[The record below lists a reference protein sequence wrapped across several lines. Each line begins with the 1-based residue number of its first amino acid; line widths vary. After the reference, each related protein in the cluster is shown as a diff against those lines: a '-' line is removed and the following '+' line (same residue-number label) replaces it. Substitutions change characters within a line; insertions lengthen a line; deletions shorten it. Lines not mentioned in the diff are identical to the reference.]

1 MNHTMNMRLAFGL
14 RRSVFNI
21 AALAVSALVSSA
33 VAQQTDTLWHGKAE
47 VPDYEGKVFPPW
59 QHGENSDVTNRGF
72 EFTVPEVDDLAD
84 FHGDITN
91 PKLVLYVGGN
101 YFFAM
106 APLVAQFEKEHP
118 EFKGRIYWETIPP
131 GLLIKQLKAGGVIT
145 SGNMT
150 WTAKADVYLAGLKKV
165 KDSITSGLLVAP
177 AVPYVTNTLTIMVPK
192 DNPAHV
198 TSLAD
203 LGKPSV
209 RLAMPNPEFEGIARQ
224 IQESLEKAGGSALAD
239 AVYKTK
245 VTDGSTVLT
254 HIHHR
259 QTPLFLMQ
267 GLADAGVTWQSE
279 AIFQEQSGHPISHVD
294 IPADQNATGVYAGAL
309 VKGAAHPEAARLWL
323 SFIHSEPALAIFE
336 RYGFKPY
343 VATNGQEQAKTQ

>member
-1 MNHTMNMRLAFGL
+1 MTAFHPVLCLAAGL
-14 RRSVFNI
+14 TLT
-21 AALAVSALVSSA
+21 APTLLTSAF
-33 VAQQTDTLWHGKAE
+33 AQDPTPDTLWHGKAE
-47 VPDYEGKVFPPW
+47 VPSYAEKVFPPW
-59 QHGENSDVTNRGF
+59 QHGENNDATKRGL

-84 FHGDITN
+84 FHGDISD

-106 APLVAQFEKEHP
+106 APLVAEFEKEHP
-118 EFKGRIYWETIPP
+118 DFKGRIYWETVPP
-131 GLLIKQLKAGGVIT
+131 GLLIKQIQAGGTIT

-150 WTAKADVYLAGLKKV
+150 STVKADAYLASLRKV
-165 KDSITSGLLVAP
+165 KESITSGLLVGP
-177 AVPYVTNTLTIMVPK
+177 AVPYVTITLAIMLPK

-198 TSLAD
+198 TGLAY
-203 LGKPSV
+203 LGKPGV

-224 IQESLEKAGGSALAD
+224 IQEPLEKGGDSALAD

-245 VTDGSTVLT
+245 VKDGSTVPT

-279 AIFQEQSGHPISHVD
+279 AMFQEQSGHPITHVD
-294 IPADQNATGVYAGAL
+294 IPADQNTTAIYAGAV

-336 RYGFKPY
+336 RYGFKRY
-343 VATNGQEQAKTQ
+343 TGGDSANR

>member
-1 MNHTMNMRLAFGL
+1 MKKTIFRLVLCLAAG
-14 RRSVFNI
+14 FNL
-21 AALAVSALVSSA
+21 AASALLTSA
-33 VAQQTDTLWHGKAE
+33 FAQEPSTDTLWHGKAE
-47 VPDYEGKVFPPW
+47 VPHYAEKVFPPW
-59 QHGENSDVTNRGF
+59 QHGENNDATQRGF

-84 FHGDITN
+84 FHGGISD

-106 APLVAQFEKEHP
+106 APLVAEFEKEHP
-118 EFKGRIYWETIPP
+118 DFKGHIYWETIPP
-131 GLLIKQLKAGGVIT
+131 GLLIKQIEAGGTIS

-150 WTAKADVYLAGLKKV
+150 WTAKADAYLAGLKKV
-165 KDSITSGLLVAP
+165 KQSIASGLLVGP
-177 AVPYVTNTLTIMVPK
+177 AVPYVTNTLAIMVPK

-198 TSLAD
+198 TGLAD
-203 LGKPSV
+203 LGKPGV

-224 IQESLEKAGGSALAD
+224 IQESLKKAGGSALAD
-239 AVYKTK
+239 AVYQTK

-279 AIFQEQSGHPISHVD
+279 AMFQEQSGHPITHVD
-294 IPADQNATGVYAGAL
+294 IPADQNTTAIYAGAM

-336 RYGFKPY
+336 RYGFKPHI
-343 VATNGQEQAKTQ
+343 AGDLAKQQQ